1 MKIIL
6 ASHNP
11 HKVEEMKS
19 VLRDLSV
26 EIITLDDYPEV
37 GDIKETGETLKENAL
52 LKARTVNRLTGLPAI
67 GDDTG
72 LEVDSLNGGPGVY
85 SARYAGEDAT
95 YEDNVNKLLTEMSDI
110 SKNKR
115 TARFRTVAAFVDG
128 ETELTS
134 EGKIEGMITFEP
146 KGRSGFGYDPLFFIS
161 EMNCTFAELSTEVKN
176 KISHRGHALQNLHK
190 QLSAYWSSKL

>member
-6 ASHNP
+6 ASHNQ
-11 HKVEEMKS
+11 HKVEEMKT

-37 GDIKETGETLKENAL
+37 GDIEETGETLEENAL
-52 LKARTVNRLTGLPAI
+52 LKARTVNRITGIPTI

-72 LEVDSLNGGPGVY
+72 LEVDSLDGGPGVY
-85 SARYAGEDAT
+85 SARYAGEHAT
-95 YEDNVNKLLTEMSDI
+95 YEDNINKLLAEMSDMGE
-110 SKNKR
+110 NER

-146 KGRSGFGYDPLFFIS
+146 KGMFGFGYDPLFFIP
-161 EMNCTFAELSTEVKN
+161 EMNCTFAELSAEEKN
-176 KISHRGHALQNLHK
+176 KISHRGHALRNLYKH
-190 QLSAYWSSKL
+190 LSALWSSKL

>member
-1 MKIIL
+1 MKT
-6 ASHNP
+6 
-11 HKVEEMKS
+11 

-37 GDIKETGETLKENAL
+37 GDIEETGETLEENAL
-52 LKARTVNRLTGLPAI
+52 LKARTVNRITGIPAI

-72 LEVDSLNGGPGVY
+72 LEVDSLDGGPGVY
-85 SARYAGEDAT
+85 SARYAGEHAT
-95 YEDNVNKLLTEMSDI
+95 YEDNINKLLAEMSDMGE
-110 SKNKR
+110 NER

-146 KGRSGFGYDPLFFIS
+146 KGMFGFGYDPLFFIP
-161 EMNCTFAELSTEVKN
+161 EMNCTFAELSAEEKN
-176 KISHRGHALQNLHK
+176 KISHRGHALRNLYKH
-190 QLSAYWSSKL
+190 LSALWSSKL

>member
-146 KGRSGFGYDPLFFIS
+146 KGKSGFGYDPLFFIL

>member
-37 GDIKETGETLKENAL
+37 GDIEETGKTLKENAL

-85 SARYAGEDAT
+85 SARYAGENAT
-95 YEDNVNKLLTEMSDI
+95 YEDNVKKLLMEMSDI
-110 SKNKR
+110 RKNER

-161 EMNCTFAELSTEVKN
+161 EMNCTFAELSTEEKN

>member
-6 ASHNP
+6 ASHNQ
-11 HKVEEMKS
+11 HKVEEMKT

-37 GDIKETGETLKENAL
+37 GDIEETGETLEENAL
-52 LKARTVNRLTGLPAI
+52 LKARTVNRITGIPAI

-72 LEVDSLNGGPGVY
+72 LEVDSLDGGPGVY
-85 SARYAGEDAT
+85 SARYADEHAT
-95 YEDNVNKLLTEMSDI
+95 YEDNINKLLAEMSDMGE
-110 SKNKR
+110 NER

-146 KGRSGFGYDPLFFIS
+146 KGMFGFGYDPLFFIP
-161 EMNCTFAELSTEVKN
+161 EMNCTFAELSAEEKN
-176 KISHRGHALQNLHK
+176 KISHRGHALRNLYKH
-190 QLSAYWSSKL
+190 LSALWSSKL

>member
-6 ASHNP
+6 ASHNL
-11 HKVEEMKS
+11 HKVAEMKT
-19 VLRDLSV
+19 VLRDLFV

-37 GDIKETGETLKENAL
+37 GDIEETGKTLKENAL
-52 LKARTVNRLTGLPAI
+52 LKARIVNRITGIPAI

-72 LEVDSLNGGPGVY
+72 LEVDSLNGAPGVY
-85 SARYAGEDAT
+85 SARYAGEQAS
-95 YEDNVNKLLTEMSDI
+95 YEDNVKKLLAEMI
-110 SKNKR
+110 NIGENER

-146 KGRSGFGYDPLFFIS
+146 KGTSGFGYDPLFFIP
-161 EMNCTFAELSTEVKN
+161 EMNCTFAELSTEEKN
-176 KISHRGHALQNLHK
+176 RISHRGHALQNLYKH
-190 QLSAYWSSKL
+190 LSAYWSSKL

>member
-26 EIITLDDYPEV
+26 EIVTLDDYPEV
-37 GDIKETGETLKENAL
+37 GDIEETGKTLEENAL
-52 LKARTVNRLTGLPAI
+52 IKARTVNRITGLPAI

-72 LEVDSLNGGPGVY
+72 LEVDSLNGEPGVY
-85 SARYAGEDAT
+85 SARYAGEHAT
-95 YEDNVNKLLTEMSDI
+95 YEDNVKKLLIEMLDI
-110 SKNKR
+110 GENERS
-115 TARFRTVAAFVDG
+115 ARFRTVAAFVDG

-134 EGKIEGMITFEP
+134 EGKIEGMIAFEP
-146 KGRSGFGYDPLFFIS
+146 KGTSGFGYDPLFYVP
-161 EMNCTFAELSTEVKN
+161 EMNCTFAELSAEEKN
-176 KISHRGHALQNLHK
+176 KISHRGYALQNLHK

>member
-6 ASHNP
+6 ASHNL
-11 HKVEEMKS
+11 HKVEEMKT

-37 GDIKETGETLKENAL
+37 GDIEETGETLEENAL
-52 LKARTVNRLTGLPAI
+52 LKARTVNRITGIPAI

-72 LEVDSLNGGPGVY
+72 LEVDSLDGGPGVY
-85 SARYAGEDAT
+85 SARYAGEHAT
-95 YEDNVNKLLTEMSDI
+95 YEDNINKLLAEMSDMGE
-110 SKNKR
+110 NER

-146 KGRSGFGYDPLFFIS
+146 KGMFGFGYDPLFFIP
-161 EMNCTFAELSTEVKN
+161 EMNCTFAELSAEEKN
-176 KISHRGHALQNLHK
+176 KISHRGHALRNLYKH
-190 QLSAYWSSKL
+190 LSALWSSKL

>member
-6 ASHNP
+6 ASHNQ
-11 HKVEEMKS
+11 HKVEEMKT

-37 GDIKETGETLKENAL
+37 GDIEETGETLEENAL
-52 LKARTVNRLTGLPAI
+52 LKARTVNRITGIPAI

-72 LEVDSLNGGPGVY
+72 LEVDSLDGGPGVY
-85 SARYAGEDAT
+85 SARYAGEHAT
-95 YEDNVNKLLTEMSDI
+95 YEDNINKLLAEMSDMGE
-110 SKNKR
+110 NER

-146 KGRSGFGYDPLFFIS
+146 KGMFGFGYDPLFFIP
-161 EMNCTFAELSTEVKN
+161 EMNCTFAELSAEEKN
-176 KISHRGHALQNLHK
+176 KISHRGHALRNLYKH
-190 QLSAYWSSKL
+190 LSALWSSKL

>member
-37 GDIKETGETLKENAL
+37 GDIEETGETLKENAL
-52 LKARTVNRLTGLPAI
+52 IKARTVNRLTGLPAI

-146 KGRSGFGYDPLFFIS
+146 KGRYGFGYDPLFFIS
-161 EMNCTFAELSTEVKN
+161 EMNCTFAELSTEEKN